1 MADEGLIHRT
11 APTSPPPQD
20 HTETASE
27 AGTGSGSEAMRFGLF
42 GGAQAPRT
50 TDGDPARGFREYI
63 ETNVEAERL
72 GFYSTFLV
80 EHHFSGSG
88 QVSAPLDLLSWV
100 AARTT
105 SIRVGTAVLVLPW
118 HDPVL
123 LAESAATLDLLS
135 DGRLD
140 FGVGKGYRHSEF
152 AGFCMPTDEADAR
165 FDESLAVIL
174 KAWSSDEPFSHE
186 GRFWHYHEI
195 AVEPPTAQKPHPPV
209 WIAAGEPES
218 VRNVAVLGAN
228 LLLDQFASAEAIA
241 ERIALFKAECE
252 ARDRAFDPMDVAVA
266 RNLYVARDADDA
278 SAALARQAGIH
289 DRMIERSRGPDGS
302 RRSHIMAYA
311 DKAGAT
317 EASALF
323 GPPEEIIAGLH
334 ELQAVGVRYVL
345 ISSGDA
351 TRQNMQRFAAEV
363 MPAFPPNS

>member
-1 MADEGLIHRT
+1 VADHGLTRRT
-11 APTSPPPQD
+11 APTFPPPQD

-27 AGTGSGSEAMRFGLF
+27 AGTGRASEPMRFGLF
-42 GGAQAPRT
+42 GGPQAPRT
-50 TDGDPARGFREYI
+50 DGDPGRGFREYI
-63 ETNVEAERL
+63 ETIVEAERL

-105 SIRVGTAVLVLPW
+105 SIRLGTAVLVLPW

-123 LAESAATLDLLS
+123 LAERAATLDLLS

-152 AGFCMPTDEADAR
+152 AGFCVTPQEAEAR

-174 KAWSSDEPFSHE
+174 QAWSADQPFSHE

-195 AVEPPTAQKPHPPV
+195 VVEPPTAQKPHPPV
-209 WIAAGEPES
+209 WIAAGNPES
-218 VRNVAVLGAN
+218 VRDVAALGAN
-228 LLLDQFASAEAIA
+228 LLLDQFASTEAIG

-266 RNLYVARDADDA
+266 RNLYVSRDADDA
-278 SAALARQAGIH
+278 SAALAEQTRIH
-289 DRMIERSRGPDGS
+289 NRMIERSRGPDGS
-302 RRSHIMAYA
+302 RGSHILAYA

-317 EASALF
+317 EAHALF
-323 GPPEEIIAGLH
+323 GPPQELIAGLRA
-334 ELQAVGVRYVL
+334 LQAVGVRYVL
-345 ISSGDA
+345 ISGGEA
-351 TRQNMQRFAAEV
+351 RQSMQRFAAEV
-363 MPAFPPNS
+363 MPAFPQES

>member
-1 MADEGLIHRT
+1 
-11 APTSPPPQD
+11 
-20 HTETASE
+20 
-27 AGTGSGSEAMRFGLF
+27 MRFGLF

-50 TDGDPARGFREYI
+50 TDGDPARGFCEYI
-63 ETNVEAERL
+63 ETNVEAESL
-72 GFYSTFLV
+72 GFYSSFLV

-123 LAESAATLDLLS
+123 LAERAATLDLLS

-152 AGFCMPTDEADAR
+152 AGFCVPPDEAEAR

-195 AVEPPTAQKPHPPV
+195 VVEPPTAQKPHPPV
-209 WIAAGEPES
+209 WIAAGAPES
-218 VRNVAVLGAN
+218 IRKVAVLGAN
-228 LLLDQFASAEAIA
+228 LLLDQFASTEAIG

-252 ARDRAFDPMDVAVA
+252 ARDRVFDPMDVAVA

-278 SAALARQAGIH
+278 SAALARQASIH
-289 DRMIERSRGPDGS
+289 DRMIERSRGPAAAG
-302 RRSHIMAYA
+302 RSHIMAYA

-317 EASALF
+317 EAHVLF
-323 GPPEEIIAGLH
+323 GPPQEIIAGLQA
-334 ELQAVGVRYVL
+334 LQAVGVRYVL
-345 ISSGDA
+345 ISSGEA
-351 TRQNMQRFAAEV
+351 TRPSMQRFAADV
-363 MPAFPPNS
+363 MPAFRQDS

>member
-1 MADEGLIHRT
+1 M
-11 APTSPPPQD
+11 SPPPLD
-20 HTETASE
+20 HTRTASE
-27 AGTGSGSEAMRFGLF
+27 AGTGRGSDAIRFGLF

-50 TDGDPARGFREYI
+50 TGDDPGRGLCEYI
-63 ETNVEAERL
+63 DTNVEAERL

-105 SIRVGTAVLVLPW
+105 SLRVGTAVLVLPW

-123 LAESAATLDLLS
+123 LAERAATLDLLS
-135 DGRLD
+135 GGRLD

-152 AGFCMPTDEADAR
+152 AGFCVPTQEAEAR

-174 KAWSSDEPFSHE
+174 KAWSSDEPFSHA
-186 GRFWHYHEI
+186 GRFWRYDEI
-195 AVEPPTAQKPHPPV
+195 VVEPPPAQKPHPPV
-209 WIAAGEPES
+209 WIAAGKPES

-228 LLLDQFASAEAIA
+228 LLLDQFASTEEIG

-278 SAALARQAGIH
+278 IAALARQASIH
-289 DRMIERSRGPDGS
+289 DRMIKRSRGPDGS

-317 EASALF
+317 EAHALF
-323 GPPEEIIAGLH
+323 GSPQEIIAGLRALH
-334 ELQAVGVRYVL
+334 AVGVRYVL
-345 ISSGDA
+345 VSGGEA
-351 TRQNMQRFAAEV
+351 KQSIQRFAAEV
-363 MPAFPPNS
+363 MPAFLQDS

>member
-1 MADEGLIHRT
+1 MSDQVLTRPT
-11 APTSPPPQD
+11 DPTSPPPQD

-27 AGTGSGSEAMRFGLF
+27 AGTDRGSEAMRFGLF

-50 TDGDPARGFREYI
+50 TGGDPGRGFREYI

-72 GFYSTFLV
+72 GLYSTFLV

-123 LAESAATLDLLS
+123 LAERAATLDLLS
-135 DGRLD
+135 GGRLD

-152 AGFCMPTDEADAR
+152 DGFCVPAEDAEAR

-195 AVEPPTAQKPHPPV
+195 VVEPPTARKPYPPV
-209 WIAAGEPES
+209 WIAAGKPES
-218 VRNVAVLGAN
+218 VRKVAVLGAN
-228 LLLDQFASAEAIA
+228 LLLDQFASTEAIG
-241 ERIALFKAECE
+241 ELIALFRAECD
-252 ARDRAFDPMDVAVA
+252 ARGRVFDPMDVAVA
-266 RNLYVARDADDA
+266 RNLYVARDANDA
-278 SAALARQAGIH
+278 SAALARQASIH
-289 DRMIERSRGPDGS
+289 DRMIERSRGPDGA

-311 DKAGAT
+311 DEAGAT
-317 EASALF
+317 EAHALF
-323 GPPEEIIAGLH
+323 GPPQQIIAGLQA
-334 ELQAVGVRYVL
+334 LQAVGVRYVL
-345 ISSGDA
+345 ISGDDA
-351 TRQNMQRFAAEV
+351 TRQSMERFAAEV
-363 MPAFPPNS
+363 MPAFLQDS

>member
-1 MADEGLIHRT
+1 
-11 APTSPPPQD
+11 
-20 HTETASE
+20 
-27 AGTGSGSEAMRFGLF
+27 MRFGLF

-50 TDGDPARGFREYI
+50 TDGDPGRGFCEYI
-63 ETNVEAERL
+63 ETSVEAERL
-72 GFYSTFLV
+72 GFHSTFLV

-123 LAESAATLDLLS
+123 LAERAATLDLLS
-135 DGRLD
+135 GGRLH

-152 AGFCMPTDEADAR
+152 AGFCMPMEEAEAR

-174 KAWSSDEPFSHE
+174 KAWSADEPFSHE

-195 AVEPPTAQKPHPPV
+195 VVEPPTAQKPHPPL
-209 WIAAGEPES
+209 WIAAGKRES

-228 LLLDQFASAEAIA
+228 LLLDQFASTEAIG

-252 ARDRAFDPMDVAVA
+252 ARDRPFDPMDVAVA
-266 RNLYVARDADDA
+266 RNLYVASDADDA
-278 SAALARQAGIH
+278 SPALARLASIH
-289 DRMIERSRGPDGS
+289 DRMIEQSRGPDGS

-311 DKAGAT
+311 DEAGAT
-317 EASALF
+317 EAHVLF
-323 GPPEEIIAGLH
+323 GPPQEIIAGLQA
-334 ELQAVGVRYVL
+334 LQAVGVRYVL
-345 ISSGDA
+345 IGGGEA
-351 TRQNMQRFAAEV
+351 TRQSMQRFAAEV
-363 MPAFPPNS
+363 MPAFRQDS

>member
-1 MADEGLIHRT
+1 
-11 APTSPPPQD
+11 
-20 HTETASE
+20 
-27 AGTGSGSEAMRFGLF
+27 MRFGLF

-50 TDGDPARGFREYI
+50 TDGNPGRGFREYI
-63 ETNVEAERL
+63 ETSVAAERL

-105 SIRVGTAVLVLPW
+105 SIRLGTAVLVLPW

-123 LAESAATLDLLS
+123 LAERAATLDLLS
-135 DGRLD
+135 AGRLD

-152 AGFCMPTDEADAR
+152 AGFCVPPEEAEAR
-165 FDESLAVIL
+165 FDESLALIL

-195 AVEPPTAQKPHPPV
+195 VVEPPTAQKPHPPV
-209 WIAAGEPES
+209 WIAAGKPES
-218 VRNVAVLGAN
+218 VRDVAALGAN
-228 LLLDQFASAEAIA
+228 LLLDQFASTEAIG
-241 ERIALFKAECE
+241 ERMALFKAECE

-278 SAALARQAGIH
+278 SAALARQASIH

-311 DKAGAT
+311 DESGAT
-317 EASALF
+317 EAHARF
-323 GPPEEIIAGLH
+323 GPPQEVIAGLRA
-334 ELQAVGVRYVL
+334 LQAVGVRYVL
-345 ISSGDA
+345 ITGGEA
-351 TRQNMQRFAAEV
+351 TPQSMQRFAAEV
-363 MPAFPPNS
+363 MPAFRRA

>member
-1 MADEGLIHRT
+1 
-11 APTSPPPQD
+11 
-20 HTETASE
+20 
-27 AGTGSGSEAMRFGLF
+27 
-42 GGAQAPRT
+42 
-50 TDGDPARGFREYI
+50 
-63 ETNVEAERL
+63 
-72 GFYSTFLV
+72 
-80 EHHFSGSG
+80 
-88 QVSAPLDLLSWV
+88 V

-123 LAESAATLDLLS
+123 LAERAATLDLLS

-152 AGFCMPTDEADAR
+152 DGFCMPAQEAEAR

-195 AVEPPTAQKPHPPV
+195 VVEPPTAQKPHPPI
-209 WIAAGEPES
+209 WIAAGKPES

-228 LLLDQFASAEAIA
+228 LLLDQFASAEAIG

-266 RNLYVARDADDA
+266 RNLYVAADADDA
-278 SAALARQAGIH
+278 SAALARQASIH
-289 DRMIERSRGPDGS
+289 DRMIERSRGPDGT

-317 EASALF
+317 EANVLF
-323 GPPEEIIAGLH
+323 GPAQEIIAGLH
-334 ELQAVGVRYVL
+334 ALQAVGVRYVL
-345 ISSGDA
+345 ISGA
-351 TRQNMQRFAAEV
+351 GPTRQSMQRFADEV
-363 MPAFPPNS
+363 MPAFPQDT